1 MEIPV
6 SQNFNM
12 FVDEWMSAN
21 KSSVN
26 GKYEDY
32 YFFFQTMQGTLY
44 NTLYLAFNSNVL
56 YVSQLPL
63 VEPST
68 LASEPPAI

>member
-1 MEIPV
+1 
-6 SQNFNM
+6 
-12 FVDEWMSAN
+12 MSAN

-44 NTLYLAFNSNVL
+44 NTLYLAFNS
-56 YVSQLPL
+56 L
-63 VEPST
+63 VCVT
-68 LASEPPAI
+68 AAISGTEYSGE